1 MNEHAPLC
9 VNHSDNIAPE
19 GKGNVNNAV
28 GDLGRRVWNPQVM
41 TFSVLR
47 DDLELLSGLNIA
59 IDYTEETDTVVSL
72 ARRQAA
78 FNNAVIALL
87 VQAGVLKPNA
97 GWTEEK

>member
-1 MNEHAPLC
+1 MSEHAPLC
-9 VNHSDNIAPE
+9 VNHPDN
-19 GKGNVNNAV
+19 K
-28 GDLGRRVWNPQVM
+28 Q
-41 TFSVLR
+41 

-97 GWTEEK
+97 GWTQEK